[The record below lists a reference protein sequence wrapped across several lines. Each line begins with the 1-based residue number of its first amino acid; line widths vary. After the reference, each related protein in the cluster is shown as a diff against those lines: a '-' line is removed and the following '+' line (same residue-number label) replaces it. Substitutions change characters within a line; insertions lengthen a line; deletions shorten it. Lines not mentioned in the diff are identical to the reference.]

1 MKLLALVG
9 IVFSLASAGV
19 LAAAGEKPGATIRK
33 CQDAQ
38 GRWHFGD
45 FAAEECERSKV
56 IEMSTQGVKKKEVA
70 APLSAEQL
78 RQQDEQRA
86 ESERERLRAEEQKR
100 RDEVLL
106 SSYGTESD
114 ITYVRDRKLAQIEAA
129 IQASEGTLTPLRT
142 VLARMEKQLDEETK
156 RGDQKAIKQTAN
168 SIKQTKDQI
177 ARHEATIAAKKAE
190 QVAVRKQYDEELA
203 RYRELKRSGVATPAP
218 KP

>member
-1 MKLLALVG
+1 MK
-9 IVFSLASAGV
+9 SLSV
-19 LAAAGEKPGATIRK
+19 LAIILSLVSAAALAATVEKSTATIRK

-45 FAAEECERSKV
+45 YAAEECERSKV

-70 APLSAEQL
+70 APLTGEQL
-78 RQQDEQRA
+78 KQQDAQRA
-86 ESERERLRAEEQKR
+86 ETERERAHAEEQKR

-114 ITYVRDRKLAQIEAA
+114 ITYVRDRKLAQIEAT
-129 IQASEGTLTPLRT
+129 IQASEGTLAPLRT
-142 VLARMEKQLDEETK
+142 VLTRMEGQLAEETK
-156 RGDQKAIKQTAN
+156 KGDQKAIKQTTN

-190 QVAVRKQYDEELA
+190 QVSVRKQYEEELA
-203 RYRELKRSGVATPAP
+203 RYRELKRTSAATPEK